1 MKKHKTLLIQ
11 LGLFIAT
18 LIMTTFAGMEWVT
31 GKSVIFAGLD
41 WDALGKGF
49 WWYTVPFLGFL
60 TVHEFGH
67 YFMAKWR
74 KVKATLP
81 YYIPL
86 WIPGISFGTMGA
98 LIRIKDEIK
107 SRNNYFDIGVAGP
120 LAGFVVAI
128 GFLIYGYRHLPSH
141 EFLYDIHPEYEQ
153 YGTNYGDYVYQ
164 SKYVADAFGTVDS
177 VGIEEQ
183 LGAFRL
189 GDSFLSGW
197 IKDNYAD
204 QKLLPH
210 INELSH
216 YPYILAGFL
225 GLFFTAL
232 NLMPIGQLD
241 GGHILFSLIGEKA
254 FNKVSPIIFGLFVF
268 YAGLGFYKI
277 DEMQKL
283 FYEEGFRALLNFII
297 YVFAVY
303 LCFSKITSNIQT
315 NWIIALS
322 VILLQFAVS
331 YFFTS
336 LEGYSGFLV
345 FAFILGRVLGV
356 YHPPVE
362 NNKPMDLTRVIIGW
376 LSLFIFVL
384 CFSPYPFY

>member
-11 LGLFIAT
+11 VGLFIAT

-31 GKSVIFAGLD
+31 GKSVIFEGLD

-74 KVKATLP
+74 KVKASLP

-98 LIRIKDEIK
+98 LIRIKEEIK
-107 SRNNYFDIGVAGP
+107 SRINYFDIGVAGP
-120 LAGFVVAI
+120 LAGFVIAF
-128 GFLIYGYRHLPSH
+128 GFLVYGYSHLPGP
-141 EFLYDIHPEYEQ
+141 EFLYNIHPEYKQ
-153 YGTNYGDYVYQ
+153 YGANYGEYVYEP
-164 SKYVADAFGTVDS
+164 KYVADAFGYVDS
-177 VGIEEQ
+177 VKIEEQ

-189 GDSFLSGW
+189 GDSILSGW

-254 FNKVSPIIFGLFVF
+254 FNKASPVIFGFFVF
-268 YAGLGFYKI
+268 YAGLGFYNL
-277 DEMQKL
+277 DEMQRL
-283 FYEEGFRALLNFII
+283 FYEGGFRALLNFLFYIFFI
-297 YVFAVY
+297 Y
-303 LCFSKITSNIQT
+303 LCFSKITKNMQT

-322 VILLQFAVS
+322 IILLQFGVS
-331 YFFTS
+331 YILPSF
-336 LEGYSGFLV
+336 EGYSGFLV
-345 FAFILGRVLGV
+345 FAFLLGRVLGV

-362 NNKPMDLTRVIIGW
+362 NDKPMDLTRVIIGW
-376 LSLFIFVL
+376 LSLLIFVL

>member
-11 LGLFIAT
+11 IGLFLTTVIV
-18 LIMTTFAGMEWVT
+18 TTFAGMEWVT
-31 GKSVIFAGLD
+31 GKTVIVEGLD
-41 WDALGKGF
+41 WDALEKGF
-49 WWYTVPFLGFL
+49 WWYTFPFLGFL

-86 WIPGISFGTMGA
+86 WIPGISFGTAGA

-107 SRNNYFDIGVAGP
+107 NRINYFDIGVAGP
-120 LAGFVVAI
+120 LAGFVVAFAALAY
-128 GFLIYGYRHLPSH
+128 GYSNLPGPEFIYG
-141 EFLYDIHPEYEQ
+141 IHPEYEQ
-153 YGTNYGDYVYQ
+153 YGEHYGDVVYEP
-164 SKYVADAFGTVDS
+164 SYVADAFGIVDS
-177 VGIEEQ
+177 AAIEEQ

-189 GDSFLSGW
+189 GDSILSGW

-216 YPYILAGFL
+216 YPFILAGFL

-241 GGHILFSLIGEKA
+241 GGHIMFSLIGEKN
-254 FNKVSPIIFGLFVF
+254 FNKVSPVFFTIFVF
-268 YAGLGFYKI
+268 YAGLGFYTVE
-277 DEMQKL
+277 EMQKL
-283 FYEEGFRALLNFII
+283 FFEQGFKALLNFII
-297 YVFAVY
+297 YVYVVY
-303 LCFSKITSNIQT
+303 LCFSKISPNRQT

-322 VILLQFAVS
+322 VVLLQFGCS
-331 YFFTS
+331 YLFPS
-336 LEGYSGFLV
+336 IEGYSGFLL
-345 FAFILGRVLGV
+345 FAFLLGRVLGV
-356 YHPPVE
+356 YHPTVE
-362 NNKPMDLTRVIIGW
+362 NDKPMDIGRVIIGW
-376 LSLFIFVL
+376 ISLLIFVL